1 MTTWPRRGADA
12 PAPPLRDADPPT
24 PSAHDADPRSASAHD
39 ADPSRSSARD
49 ADPHAL
55 PFRDGDRP
63 APSRRVRGSVVA
75 AVAVLAVAV
84 VAALVV
90 ALAAPSTALRFTVRP
105 APMLLVAGVVLAAV
119 VLVAGAAAARRRSR
133 ADAEVRHAQAAGRRA
148 ERDARRRFLARLDH
162 ELKNPVTAI
171 RAAVAAGADGGD
183 DAGRARATLVSQST
197 RLAALVTDLRK
208 LAELETQEIEDE
220 DVDMAEVV
228 RDAVEDVTAQA
239 VAAGGPRPD
248 VVVTL
253 PTVPWPLPH
262 VRGDVDLLYLA
273 VYNLLGNAVK
283 FSPPGTRIEV
293 RGTDEDGTV
302 VVEVADSGPGIPPDE
317 VDVVFDELAR
327 GRDARG
333 LPGSGLGL
341 ALVRVIAARHGGRA
355 TLRSRP
361 AQGTSVRLHLPTRR
375 PPR

>member
-1 MTTWPRRGADA
+1 MLLATGV
-12 PAPPLRDADPPT
+12 L
-24 PSAHDADPRSASAHD
+24 
-39 ADPSRSSARD
+39 
-49 ADPHAL
+49 
-55 PFRDGDRP
+55 
-63 APSRRVRGSVVA
+63 VA
-75 AVAVLAVAV
+75 A
-84 VAALVV
+84 
-90 ALAAPSTALRFTVRP
+90 
-105 APMLLVAGVVLAAV
+105 VVLAAG
-119 VLVAGAAAARRRSR
+119 VLGARRRER
-133 ADAEVRHAQAAGRRA
+133 AAESLRSAEAAGRRA
-148 ERDARRRFLARLDH
+148 ERDSRRRFLARLDH
-162 ELKNPVTAI
+162 ELKNPLTAI
-171 RAAVAAGADGGD
+171 RAAVAAGDD

-197 RLAALVTDLRK
+197 RLASLVSDLRK

-228 RDAVEDVTAQA
+228 RDAVEDVIAQA
-239 VAAGGPRPD
+239 VATGGPPPD

-341 ALVRVIAARHGGRA
+341 ALVRVIAARHAGRA

-361 AQGTSVRLHLPTRR
+361 GQGTSVRLHLPTRPAQVR
-375 PPR
+375 SDE

>member
-1 MTTWPRRGADA
+1 
-12 PAPPLRDADPPT
+12 
-24 PSAHDADPRSASAHD
+24 
-39 ADPSRSSARD
+39 
-49 ADPHAL
+49 
-55 PFRDGDRP
+55 
-63 APSRRVRGSVVA
+63 
-75 AVAVLAVAV
+75 
-84 VAALVV
+84 
-90 ALAAPSTALRFTVRP
+90 
-105 APMLLVAGVVLAAV
+105 
-119 VLVAGAAAARRRSR
+119 
-133 ADAEVRHAQAAGRRA
+133 
-148 ERDARRRFLARLDH
+148 
-162 ELKNPVTAI
+162 
-171 RAAVAAGADGGD
+171 
-183 DAGRARATLVSQST
+183 
-197 RLAALVTDLRK
+197 
-208 LAELETQEIEDE
+208 
-220 DVDMAEVV
+220 
-228 RDAVEDVTAQA
+228 
-239 VAAGGPRPD
+239 
-248 VVVTL
+248 
-253 PTVPWPLPH
+253 

-361 AQGTSVRLHLPTRR
+361 AQGTSVRLHLPTHR

>member
-1 MTTWPRRGADA
+1 MTSPSSRRS
-12 PAPPLRDADPPT
+12 LRA
-24 PSAHDADPRSASAHD
+24 A
-39 ADPSRSSARD
+39 
-49 ADPHAL
+49 
-55 PFRDGDRP
+55 RP
-63 APSRRVRGSVVA
+63 AAG
-75 AVAVLAVAV
+75 LLTVAV
-84 VAALVV
+84 VAALAV
-90 ALAAPSTALRFTVRP
+90 ALAAPSTSLRFTVRP
-105 APMLLVAGVVLAAV
+105 APMLLATGVVVAAV
-119 VLVAGAAAARRRSR
+119 VLAVGVLGARRRAR
-133 ADAEVRHAQAAGRRA
+133 AAEAVRSAEAAGRRA
-148 ERDARRRFLARLDH
+148 ERDSRRRFLARLDH
-162 ELKNPVTAI
+162 ELKNPLTAI
-171 RAAVAAGADGGD
+171 RAAVAAGDD

-197 RLAALVTDLRK
+197 RLASLVSDLRK

-228 RDAVEDVTAQA
+228 RDAVEDVIAQA
-239 VAAGGPRPD
+239 VATGGPPPD

-341 ALVRVIAARHGGRA
+341 ALVRVIAARHAGRA

-361 AQGTSVRLHLPTRR
+361 GQGTSVRLHLPTRHAQVR
-375 PPR
+375 SDE